1 MHIQK
6 TKWRSTNS
14 T

>member
-6 TKWRSTNS
+6 TIISVLR
-14 T
+14 